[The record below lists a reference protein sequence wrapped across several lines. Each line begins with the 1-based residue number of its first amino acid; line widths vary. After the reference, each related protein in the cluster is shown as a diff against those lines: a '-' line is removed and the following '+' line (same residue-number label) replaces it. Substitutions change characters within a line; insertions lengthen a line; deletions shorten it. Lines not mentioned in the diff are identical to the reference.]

1 MSTTDLPM
9 DGWVDCHPYTETPID
24 KTVYDNLSFEEA
36 DRMFSYYN
44 SHSGVTSVSM
54 GYDTSNEGRY
64 VVSVRQDPYETD
76 DDALAPTLFLMDDS
90 FDE

>member
-9 DGWVDCHPYTETPID
+9 DGWVDGHPPTEAPIA
-24 KTVYDNLSFEEA
+24 KTMYDNLSFEEA
-36 DRMFSYYN
+36 DRMFSYYS
-44 SHSGVTSVSM
+44 SHGGVTSVSM

-64 VVSVRQDPYETD
+64 VISVRQDPYETD
-76 DDALAPTLFLMDDS
+76 DDALAPTLFLMDDC